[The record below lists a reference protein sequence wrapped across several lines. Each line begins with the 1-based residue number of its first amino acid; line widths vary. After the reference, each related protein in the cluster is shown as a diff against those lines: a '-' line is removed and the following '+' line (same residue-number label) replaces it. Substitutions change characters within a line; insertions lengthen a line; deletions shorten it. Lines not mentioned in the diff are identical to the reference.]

1 MEKIYYQPRPCQ
13 AAIERHMAQEARLTR
28 EARRIMAADLAML
41 LTGAHTGAARCE
53 ASVTDLMEAAHNAY
67 SEGCL
72 RHAGGQPLTFRQI
85 VELTCRRM
93 GIGAPRNPR
102 SRAARAAMRKGMRG
116 NSLLECYRLWL
127 AAGADGK
134 TGLRRLQY
142 SL

>member
-1 MEKIYYQPRPCQ
+1 
-13 AAIERHMAQEARLTR
+13 MAQEARLTR

-72 RHAGGQPLTFRQI
+72 RHADGQPLTFRQI

-93 GIGAPRNPR
+93 GIGVPRNPR

-127 AAGADGK
+127 AAGADGN

>member
-1 MEKIYYQPRPCQ
+1 
-13 AAIERHMAQEARLTR
+13 
-28 EARRIMAADLAML
+28 MAADLAML
-41 LTGAHTGAARCE
+41 LTGAYPGAARCE

-72 RHAGGQPLTFRQI
+72 RHADGQPLTFRQI

-93 GIGAPRNPR
+93 GIGVPRNPR

>member
-1 MEKIYYQPRPCQ
+1 MEKIYYQPRPCL

-72 RHAGGQPLTFRQI
+72 RHADGQPLTFRQI

-93 GIGAPRNPR
+93 
-102 SRAARAAMRKGMRG
+102 GMRG

-127 AAGADGK
+127 AAGADGN